1 MKNIGENILNLRKS
15 RQLTQESLAS
25 MIGVSTQT
33 VSKWENSTNMPDITL
48 LPIIADIFEV
58 TIDELFGRSDS
69 TESCDPNE
77 VFDITC
83 DDLLRNIIKSG
94 ENGEEHSVEE
104 LLEHFKS
111 CLDDPRT
118 RTGIFNKNVVYY
130 RKKCGGLLLKKPEKG
145 WRSLL
150 TDDRVSSV
158 LKTLCDEDFRKALDH
173 IIKNH
178 NTDFTIA
185 SLCSKCAI
193 SDDERLARNFEQSEL
208 FNKKQIDIGSE
219 TVTVYEMCHGDR
231 LFLIFAILTY
241 AVEFD
246 EYECWYTNYRY
257 NGTYYFD

>member
-33 VSKWENSTNMPDITL
+33 VSKWENNTNMPDITL

-58 TIDELFGRSDS
+58 TIDELFGRTNS

-118 RTGIFNKNVVYY
+118 RTGIFSHCLQNKQSVKFSINSAFFIEMCYNKC
-130 RKKCGGLLLKKPEKG
+130 KK
-145 WRSLL
+145 
-150 TDDRVSSV
+150 
-158 LKTLCDEDFRKALDH
+158 
-173 IIKNH
+173 IIK
-178 NTDFTIA
+178 
-185 SLCSKCAI
+185 S
-193 SDDERLARNFEQSEL
+193 
-208 FNKKQIDIGSE
+208 NKKAC
-219 TVTVYEMCHGDR
+219 T
-231 LFLIFAILTY
+231 
-241 AVEFD
+241 
-246 EYECWYTNYRY
+246 
-257 NGTYYFD
+257 

>member
-1 MKNIGENILNLRKS
+1 MKNIGESILNLRKS
-15 RQLTQESLAS
+15 KNLTQENLAS

-48 LPIIADIFEV
+48 LPIIADVFDI
-58 TIDELFGRSDS
+58 TIDELFGRINN
-69 TESCDPNE
+69 TKRYDPNE
-77 VFDITC
+77 VFDLTC
-83 DDLLRNIIKSG
+83 DDLLRNIILSG
-94 ENGEEHSVEE
+94 ENGEEHSVRE

-150 TDDRVSSV
+150 TDDRVSTI
-158 LKTLCDEDFRKALDH
+158 LKILCDADFRRALDY

-178 NTDFTIA
+178 NVDFTIA

-193 SDDERLARNFEQSEL
+193 SDGERLARSFEESEL
-208 FNKKQIDIGSE
+208 FNKKQIDIGNE

-241 AVEFD
+241 AAEFH

-257 NGTYYFD
+257 NGNYYFD